1 LFFENLAR
9 GCIFIGIIAPRKENK
24 MSQDTPLTSEEIRE
38 VTLET
43 LSEEVE
49 LKVEGEIYTKE
60 DILHTLVAAA
70 ADQTTLE
77 QACGDLENGCHS
89 NTVRHRLQGLQ
100 VDEVEVQLNAGL
112 VFALPL
118 KLDRK
123 RWKVAI
129 DITLHPY
136 YGEVTDSLRDYVI
149 RSAAKAGTTR
159 FFGYATVYVI
169 RKNQR
174 YTLGLHILRQHES
187 LVDVLALLLDRVK
200 ALGVS
205 LKRLYLDRGFYSIAV
220 CRYLQEHRIPALMPV
235 VKKGKKG
242 GIRKLFVGRRSYRT
256 TYTLRNQKTKEEVT
270 IDVAIVCTYQ
280 KGKRGKRGRR
290 LFGYAFFH
298 YTPCLS
304 GVHEDYRHRFGIETS
319 YRVSNQARGWTTSRE
334 PVLRLLFFGIAMIL
348 ENIWVRLKWSRVSL
362 PRRGGRLVWEKQF
375 PFRRMLRFL
384 LRAIQR
390 IYGVKTSLSLCLPG
404 EKHPTSPTL

>member
-1 LFFENLAR
+1 
-9 GCIFIGIIAPRKENK
+9 
-24 MSQDTPLTSEEIRE
+24 MSQETTLTSEEIRE
-38 VTLET
+38 VTIET
-43 LSEEVE
+43 LSEVVE
-49 LKVEGEIYTKE
+49 LKVEGEVYTKE

-70 ADQTTLE
+70 ADQTTIE
-77 QACGDLENGCHS
+77 QACEDLENGCHS
-89 NTVRHRLQGLQ
+89 NTVRYRLQGLE
-100 VDEVEVQLNAGL
+100 VDEVEAQLHAGL
-112 VFALPL
+112 ISAIPL

-123 RWKVAI
+123 SWKVAV

-159 FFGYATVYVI
+159 FFGYATVYVVK
-169 RKNQR
+169 KNQR
-174 YTLGLHILRQHES
+174 YTLGLHILRQNES
-187 LVDVLALLLDRVK
+187 LVEMLALLLARVK
-200 ALGVS
+200 ELGVHI
-205 LKRLYLDRGFYSIAV
+205 KRLYLDRGFYSIAV

-242 GIRKLFVGRRSYRT
+242 GIRKLFVGRESYQT
-256 TYTLRNQKTKEEVT
+256 TYTLRNQKTKASVT

-280 KGKRGKRGRR
+280 KGKRGKRGCR
-290 LFGYAFFH
+290 LFGYAFFN

-304 GVHEDYRHRFGIETS
+304 GLHEDYRRRFGIETS

-334 PVLRLLFFGIAMIL
+334 PVLRLLFFGIALIL

-362 PRRGGRLVWEKQF
+362 PRRGGRLVWEKKF
-375 PFRRMLRFL
+375 PFRRMLRLL

-390 IYGVKTSLSLCLPG
+390 IYGGKTSLSLGRPG
-404 EKHPTSPTL
+404 EGHPIKPTL